1 MPVGVTIKTRRG
13 TAAEWSAA
21 NPTLAAG
28 EPGYETDT
36 GILKYG
42 DGVTAYNM
50 LSARVPTSQ
59 KTTRS
64 ATIVIAASDSSE
76 KSKAQADY
84 VCDGINDEVEIQAAI
99 TAGAGGKITL
109 LEGNYI
115 KGNISGISVP
125 SNTEI
130 ELLGTIKLA
139 NNVGDGAII
148 FKNSDSTND
157 NIRIIGGIL
166 DGNRNNQSSGHQT
179 AIQFT
184 NVNRSTVD
192 TLIQNFCGHNVQ
204 EITPGIGN
212 TIINRAYP
220 NSIPEPYRTQE
231 KLMSQWKLIDD
242 FSEGWSAVAGNGTLE
257 YDSSVKF
264 VGERSVHFTTEAGI
278 VGKLDKTIPQF
289 DLRNKNIALR
299 VRTSKPDGY
308 STMRMYICTP
318 GWDNGITTLE
328 MSRPTGPLTDMW
340 YIIGTDPSRN
350 NGTYGTPDLAA
361 CSTIRIEIS
370 GYGIPVDVYID
381 AMYIADKPKTRGA
394 VILNFDDGY
403 LDNYT
408 NAFPRMERYGYRGN
422 VAVSGVKTNK
432 TYYPDYLSID
442 QMKDLAAH
450 GWDIINHMWSHP
462 EITDD
467 DDFAKY
473 EDELRKNQ
481 DFLKSNGLGRG
492 YRFFRPRGQYV
503 GSAER
508 WELINKYVALGCGGL
523 GLVSAPVLSAADLK
537 TVYYFGGTYLT
548 IPSAAE
554 IATAVNNGQ
563 ILHYGFHNINDE
575 GFGIALPTAL
585 FEQLL
590 ANIHEAGAD
599 VITLSD
605 FYDNYLFT
613 EPPSNKT
620 GTATITAGT
629 TTVEVTHGLAATPT
643 HVLLSP
649 TTATGGKDFYV
660 SAKGATTFTITID
673 SAHSA
678 DISFDWSAVI

>member
-1 MPVGVTIKTRRG
+1 MMADYTSVLENGAAVDAELIKVRDSNLNPAHKITRG
-13 TAAEWSAA
+13 
-21 NPTLAAG
+21 
-28 EPGYETDT
+28 
-36 GILKYG
+36 
-42 DGVTAYNM
+42 
-50 LSARVPTSQ
+50 
-59 KTTRS
+59 
-64 ATIVIAASDSSE
+64 ATVVVAASDSSA

-84 VCDGINDEVEIQAAI
+84 ICDGTNDEVEIQAAI

-115 KGNISGISVP
+115 KGNILGISVP

-130 ELLGTIKLA
+130 ELLGTIKFA

-184 NVNRSTVD
+184 SVNRSTVD

-204 EITPGIGN
+204 EITTGIGN

-220 NSIPEPYRTQE
+220 NSIPETHRTQE
-231 KLMSQWKLIDD
+231 RLMSQWKLIDD
-242 FSEGWSAVAGNGTLE
+242 FSEGWSAVAGYGTLE

-264 VGERSVHFTTEAGI
+264 VGEKSVHFTTEAGI
-278 VGKLDKTIPQF
+278 EGKLDKTITQF

-299 VRTSKPDGY
+299 VRTSNPAGY
-308 STMRMYICTP
+308 SYMRMYICTP
-318 GWDNGITTLE
+318 GWDDGIKTLE
-328 MSRPTGPLTDMW
+328 MRRPAGPLTDTW
-340 YIIGTDPSRN
+340 YIIGTDPSHPMS
-350 NGTYGTPDLAA
+350 TYGTPDLAA
-361 CSTIRIEIS
+361 CSTIRIEI
-370 GYGIPVDVYID
+370 YGGTNVDVYID

-394 VILNFDDGY
+394 VILNFDDGC

-408 NAFPRMERYGYRGN
+408 NAFPRMEQYGYRGN
-422 VAVSGVKTNK
+422 VAVSGVRTN
-432 TYYPDYLSID
+432 TTSYPDYLSLD
-442 QMKDLAAH
+442 QLKDMAAH

-481 DFLKSNGLGRG
+481 DFLKSNGLGMG
-492 YRFFRPRGQYV
+492 YRFFRPYGQYI
-503 GSAER
+503 GSVER

-523 GLVSAPVLSAADLK
+523 GLVSAPVISAADLK

-575 GFGIALPTAL
+575 GFGIALPTAS

-613 EPPSNKT
+613 EPPSNKY
-620 GTATITAGT
+620 GTATITTGQ
-629 TTVEVTHGLAATPT
+629 TTVEVTHGLATTPT
-643 HVLLSP
+643 RVLLSP
-649 TTATGGKDFYV
+649 TTATAGKQYYV
-660 SAKGATTFTITID
+660 SAKAASTFTITID
-673 SAHSA
+673 SAAEA
-678 DISFDWSAVI
+678 DISFDWQATL